1 FSSLPNYAG
10 GTDGAAHS
18 PQELM
23 SPRRVP
29 KPARPAMLSGM
40 GMGGAPTGSYQA
52 SSRGEAEVLRGVLA
66 LLEAVRDD
74 DVARVNR
81 ILQDAPSRTALLHC
95 AHPGTGRAALHEAV
109 VAGSVDAAAALL
121 EWGADPDGGHAS
133 QMPPILLAVQA
144 GSEKAVTL
152 LLSHGADINAH
163 DAQLCT
169 ALHYACADAHRG
181 MIKLLLVAGAN
192 MYARNSDGLLPQQL
206 ASTDRIRALF
216 SKLHDYHH
224 RHGLLPPHA
233 HLASSATPAAAMAA
247 SPPASPGGMDR
258 RSPHEGGLLGDD
270 SWDDQGVNGV
280 ASHRVASPRAG
291 MARMRAAASAA
302 VEAATGGGAGSMRG
316 RLAGDRWGGRG
327 DEWGS
332 GGGSEKEARRGG
344 RGEEGY
350 ESPAEM
356 VESNEQIFQQAWEND
371 RHDDSPALPWP
382 SPSPSASSPAAPSAT
397 TPPSSSSSTGGRGGG
412 AEGEEAAPTAA
423 VARRQVQMHVR
434 DAARTLSVESGGAH
448 YQRRIVAA
456 AAAGD
461 ASSMSDAE
469 GGSGPRTRHAPAAA
483 SLSAGARGE
492 VSRLARPR
500 NFADFRA
507 ERLVGGGAG
516 GAGGGGPSTPRGG
529 AGTPRGG
536 EGGGRAGGGGGAGG
550 ASTPR
555 RVGAERVGSDDDVEE
570 RAAGGGGGG
579 GGGGGQRE
587 KGMGGRV
594 GPGGSGVERRGAST
608 PRAVRDNPYASWN
621 GGALPDRGSLADRS
635 GGSAGSAGDR
645 QPHRSVS
652 SEERQGEG
660 MGSGGK
666 GGGGKGAAH
675 LRQVRDSGS
684 ADSDSEVV
692 SRRSRAIKA
701 AAGGGPSTPSRS
713 PPPSDFSRRFS
724 SLRVA
729 DGAGQRAGS
738 PGSSAGG
745 EEDAGRRGGAGSAG
759 SARPRSPLRG
769 AQAAPCDDD
778 SSPRTPTG
786 GSAPPSGATAGGGGG
801 SSSGGGV
808 GGGRMTPRGGRERRS
823 VKFAVPE
830 GGDRDRGR
838 PGSSG
843 LDEGGASEG
852 RGKGK
857 DASERAERKERSDR
871 KCQSFVPPSSA
882 GAGRKMGAASVSE
895 EDLKLIRTD
904 WRDDAAR
911 NGCVA
916 CGQVQCEC
924 KTRPENRGAAAKTGT
939 GDDVKAGGS
948 KEGKEKGGGKEQEK
962 QEKAG
967 QKEAGG
973 QGGEEEEDEAV
984 PEELLQ
990 DDPEVSPLGTM
1001 KWKRGELLGEGAYGK
1016 VFLGLN
1022 ERTGEL
1028 MAVKQ
1033 MKINA
1038 GDERA
1043 MHIAALER
1051 EIVLYRR
1058 MRHRHIVGYI
1068 DMEKDPSDGSIYI
1081 FLEFVSGGSI
1091 HSMLEKFG
1099 KFSESLV
1106 RVYTRQLL
1114 LGLEYLHRCKII
1126 HRDIKGGNVLVDR
1139 DGVIKLADFG
1149 ASKAF
1154 QEGTVGE
1161 GCKSIR
1167 GSVFW
1172 MAPEVITGAGYGRKA
1187 DIWSLGCTVIE
1198 MLTGSHPWPGMDN
1211 TWSAIFHIAKT
1222 TTGPPTPEESSD
1234 EGRDFLAACFQLDP
1248 ALRPSAA
1255 QLLQHPFVQVPDTPR
1270 DARMAGF
1277 G

>member
-1 FSSLPNYAG
+1 MATQVLDADEYPDQCPEEYAQEYPEEYAQEYPHDYLDANDFASDYLSQRGVVRRASVPSPSAAGYQAAGLSTSPLRSSMGAALGAGMSAGHVRSDAIGDGEADRGRHERSDPRRGGEAKQVRKFSSLPNYAG

-18 PQELM
+18 PQEVM

-40 GMGGAPTGSYQA
+40 GMGGPPTGSYQA

-133 QMPPILLAVQA
+133 QV
-144 GSEKAVTL
+144 
-152 LLSHGADINAH
+152 GAARVPGG
-163 DAQLCT
+163 CST
-169 ALHYACADAHRG
+169 RPRG

-206 ASTDRIRALF
+206 ATTDRIRALF

-233 HLASSATPAAAMAA
+233 HLASSAAPAAAMGA
-247 SPPASPGGMDR
+247 SPPASPGGMER

-270 SWDDQGVNGV
+270 SWDDQ
-280 ASHRVASPRAG
+280 A
-291 MARMRAAASAA
+291 
-302 VEAATGGGAGSMRG
+302 
-316 RLAGDRWGGRG
+316 
-327 DEWGS
+327 
-332 GGGSEKEARRGG
+332 
-344 RGEEGY
+344 
-350 ESPAEM
+350 PA
-356 VESNEQIFQQAWEND
+356 
-371 RHDDSPALPWP
+371 
-382 SPSPSASSPAAPSAT
+382 
-397 TPPSSSSSTGGRGGG
+397 
-412 AEGEEAAPTAA
+412 AA

-456 AAAGD
+456 AD

-469 GGSGPRTRHAPAAA
+469 GATGPRRHAPAAA
-483 SLSAGARGE
+483 SLSGGARGE

-507 ERLVGGGAG
+507 ERLVGGAG

-536 EGGGRAGGGGGAGG
+536 EGGGRAGGGGGAG
-550 ASTPR
+550 APSTPR
-555 RVGAERVGSDDDVEE
+555 RVGAERGGSDDDVEE

-635 GGSAGSAGDR
+635 GGGAGSGGDR
-645 QPHRSVS
+645 QPHR
-652 SEERQGEG
+652 
-660 MGSGGK
+660 
-666 GGGGKGAAH
+666 
-675 LRQVRDSGS
+675 
-684 ADSDSEVV
+684 DSEVV

-701 AAGGGPSTPSRS
+701 AAAGGPSTPSRS

-729 DGAGQRAGS
+729 DGAGPRAGS

-745 EEDAGRRGGAGSAG
+745 EEDAGRRGAAG
-759 SARPRSPLRG
+759 SARPRSPLPG
-769 AQAAPCDDD
+769 AQAAPCDDNT
-778 SSPRTPTG
+778 SPRTPTG
-786 GSAPPSGATAGGGGG
+786 GAAPPPAPGTGTGGGGAGGGGG
-801 SSSGGGV
+801 RV
-808 GGGRMTPRGGRERRS
+808 TPRGGRERRS

-830 GGDRDRGR
+830 GGERERDRDRARPDSGR
-838 PGSSG
+838 GNSG

-857 DASERAERKERSDR
+857 EGSERSERAERKERSDR
-871 KCQSFVPPSSA
+871 KCQSFVPPSSG
-882 GAGRKMGAASVSE
+882 GAGRKGGGGGAASVSE
-895 EDLKLIRTD
+895 EDLKLIRAD
-904 WRDDAAR
+904 WRADAAR

-924 KTRPENRGAAAKTGT
+924 KTRPENRGAAVKTGT

-973 QGGEEEEDEAV
+973 RGVEEEDDDEAV

-1139 DGVIKLADFG
+1139 DGIIKLADFG

-1222 TTGPPTPEESSD
+1222 TTGPPTPEESSP

-1255 QLLQHPFVQVPDTPR
+1255 ELLQHPFVQVPDTPR

>member
-1 FSSLPNYAG
+1 MAAQVLDADEYPDQYPEEYAREYPEEYAQEYPHDYLDANDFASDYLSQRGSARRASVPSPSAAGYQAAGLSTSPLRSSMGAALGAGMSAGHVRSDAIGDSEADRGRHERGDPRRGGEAKQVRKFSSLPNYAG

-18 PQELM
+18 PQEVM

-29 KPARPAMLSGM
+29 KPARTAMLSGM

-133 QMPPILLAVQA
+133 QIFPPLLPCPVLAYPVCVTPPLLPLGRGQMPPILLAVQA

-169 ALHYACADAHRG
+169 ALHYACADAHRYASSTFPPASPSHPIAPILPHLPFPSPSLMLRVVICAMCFLFAPCAGCAMCVGCACVLDVPRVFGWMCHVCWMCHCLPCSVCLLSPYSPTYRCTTRGRG

-233 HLASSATPAAAMAA
+233 HLASSAAPAAAMGA
-247 SPPASPGGMDR
+247 SPPASPGGMER

-270 SWDDQGVNGV
+270 SWDDQ
-280 ASHRVASPRAG
+280 
-291 MARMRAAASAA
+291 
-302 VEAATGGGAGSMRG
+302 
-316 RLAGDRWGGRG
+316 
-327 DEWGS
+327 
-332 GGGSEKEARRGG
+332 
-344 RGEEGY
+344 
-350 ESPAEM
+350 
-356 VESNEQIFQQAWEND
+356 
-371 RHDDSPALPWP
+371 
-382 SPSPSASSPAAPSAT
+382 
-397 TPPSSSSSTGGRGGG
+397 
-412 AEGEEAAPTAA
+412 
-423 VARRQVQMHVR
+423 
-434 DAARTLSVESGGAH
+434 
-448 YQRRIVAA
+448 
-456 AAAGD
+456 
-461 ASSMSDAE
+461 
-469 GGSGPRTRHAPAAA
+469 
-483 SLSAGARGE
+483 
-492 VSRLARPR
+492 
-500 NFADFRA
+500 
-507 ERLVGGGAG
+507 
-516 GAGGGGPSTPRGG
+516 
-529 AGTPRGG
+529 
-536 EGGGRAGGGGGAGG
+536 
-550 ASTPR
+550 
-555 RVGAERVGSDDDVEE
+555 
-570 RAAGGGGGG
+570 
-579 GGGGGQRE
+579 
-587 KGMGGRV
+587 
-594 GPGGSGVERRGAST
+594 
-608 PRAVRDNPYASWN
+608 
-621 GGALPDRGSLADRS
+621 
-635 GGSAGSAGDR
+635 
-645 QPHRSVS
+645 
-652 SEERQGEG
+652 
-660 MGSGGK
+660 
-666 GGGGKGAAH
+666 
-675 LRQVRDSGS
+675 
-684 ADSDSEVV
+684 
-692 SRRSRAIKA
+692 
-701 AAGGGPSTPSRS
+701 
-713 PPPSDFSRRFS
+713 
-724 SLRVA
+724 
-729 DGAGQRAGS
+729 
-738 PGSSAGG
+738 
-745 EEDAGRRGGAGSAG
+745 
-759 SARPRSPLRG
+759 
-769 AQAAPCDDD
+769 
-778 SSPRTPTG
+778 
-786 GSAPPSGATAGGGGG
+786 
-801 SSSGGGV
+801 
-808 GGGRMTPRGGRERRS
+808 

-830 GGDRDRGR
+830 GGERDRDRDRDRGR
-838 PGSSG
+838 ADGGRGSSG

-857 DASERAERKERSDR
+857 EGSERSERGARKERSDR
-871 KCQSFVPPSSA
+871 KCQSFVPPSSG
-882 GAGRKMGAASVSE
+882 GAGRKGGGGGAASVSE
-895 EDLKLIRTD
+895 EDLKLIRAD
-904 WRDDAAR
+904 WRADAAR

-973 QGGEEEEDEAV
+973 RGVEEEEEDEAV

-1001 KWKRGELLGEGAYGK
+1001 KWKRGELLGEGAYGKVRCWAK

-1222 TTGPPTPEESSD
+1222 TTGPPTPEESSP